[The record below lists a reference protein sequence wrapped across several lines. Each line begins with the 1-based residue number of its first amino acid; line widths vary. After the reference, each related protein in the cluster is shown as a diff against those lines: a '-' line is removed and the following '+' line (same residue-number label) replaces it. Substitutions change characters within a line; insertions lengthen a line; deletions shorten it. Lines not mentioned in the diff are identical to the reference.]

1 MKIGNREFDVKNK
14 TYIMGILNV
23 TPDSFSDGGKWNDM
37 DHALK
42 HTEAMIAEGA
52 DILDIGGEST
62 RPGHT
67 PVGAQEEI
75 ERILPVIEAV
85 KGRFDIPISVD
96 TYKGCVAEEALKHG
110 ADLINDIWGLK
121 YDPEMAPVIARY
133 QAPCCLMHN
142 KDNTEYNNFIVDML
156 AETQECVN
164 IAKRAGIADDKI
176 ILDPGVGFGK
186 TYEMNLM
193 TMDNLELFRKLGYP
207 VLLGTSRKSMIGL
220 ALDLPVDQRVEGTLA
235 TSVIGVMKGCA
246 FVRVHDI
253 KENKRVIQMTEAI
266 LGREEELM
274 DKIEIRDLEIFA
286 NHGVFPEETALGQKF
301 VVSAVMYTET
311 RPAGLTDDLSAAIN
325 YGEVSHMITDF
336 LQKNT
341 YKLLEAAVENLA
353 ETLLLSLPLLKKIT
367 LRIEKPWAPVGL
379 PLKTVAVE
387 ITRGWHTAYIAFGSN
402 MGDKKKYLDNAIQG
416 LRDMK
421 EIVVEKVS
429 EYLVTEPYGDVEQ
442 DEFLNGA
449 LRVRTL
455 LSPEE
460 LLDRLHV
467 LEQAADRKRI
477 IHWGPRT
484 LDLDIL
490 FYDNEIID
498 TVELHVPHIDMENR
512 DFVLKPMVEIAPYLR
527 HPVLNLTMEQLLK
540 KLEGKT
546 LAV

>member
-42 HTEAMIAEGA
+42 HTETMIAEGA

-75 ERILPVIEAV
+75 ERVLPVIEAV
-85 KGRFDIPISVD
+85 KSRFDIPISVD
-96 TYKGCVAEEALKHG
+96 TYKGCVAEESLKHG

-121 YDPEMAPVIARY
+121 YDPEMAPVIAKY

-142 KDNTEYNNFIVDML
+142 KDNTE
-156 AETQECVN
+156 ECVN

-193 TMDNLELFRKLGYP
+193 TMDNLELFQKLGYP

-266 LGREEELM
+266 LGR
-274 DKIEIRDLEIFA
+274 
-286 NHGVFPEETALGQKF
+286 
-301 VVSAVMYTET
+301 
-311 RPAGLTDDLSAAIN
+311 
-325 YGEVSHMITDF
+325 
-336 LQKNT
+336 
-341 YKLLEAAVENLA
+341 
-353 ETLLLSLPLLKKIT
+353 
-367 LRIEKPWAPVGL
+367 
-379 PLKTVAVE
+379 
-387 ITRGWHTAYIAFGSN
+387 
-402 MGDKKKYLDNAIQG
+402 
-416 LRDMK
+416 
-421 EIVVEKVS
+421 
-429 EYLVTEPYGDVEQ
+429 
-442 DEFLNGA
+442 
-449 LRVRTL
+449 
-455 LSPEE
+455 
-460 LLDRLHV
+460 
-467 LEQAADRKRI
+467 
-477 IHWGPRT
+477 
-484 LDLDIL
+484 
-490 FYDNEIID
+490 
-498 TVELHVPHIDMENR
+498 
-512 DFVLKPMVEIAPYLR
+512 
-527 HPVLNLTMEQLLK
+527 
-540 KLEGKT
+540 
-546 LAV
+546 